1 MSRNP
6 RLYRVLSVFVLLSV
20 SVLASLPAQAL
31 PVRRP
36 APKVT
41 VLGEGMF
48 AWVRNLLV
56 SLGFSGMAKEGMSID
71 PDGVE
76 SPEGTSIDPDGLSD
90 EGVTIDP
97 NG

>member
-1 MSRNP
+1 MSQNS

-20 SVLASLPAQAL
+20 FVFASLPAQAL

-36 APKVT
+36 ASKVT

-56 SLGFSGMAKEGMSID
+56 SLGFSGMAKEGVMID
-71 PDGVE
+71 PNGGDDAE
-76 SPEGTSIDPDGLSD
+76 SPEGTSIDP
-90 EGVTIDP
+90 
-97 NG
+97 NGRP

>member
-1 MSRNP
+1 MPRNP

-20 SVLASLPAQAL
+20 SVFASLPAQAL

-36 APKVT
+36 ASKVT
-41 VLGEGMF
+41 VLGEGAF

-56 SLGFSGMAKEGMSID
+56 SLGFSGMAKEGVTID

-76 SPEGTSIDPDGLSD
+76 SPEG
-90 EGVTIDP
+90 VTIDP
-97 NG
+97 NGRP